1 MTIQEILE
9 KKEFELGMIRR
20 ILRDKDMLTLIKNNH
35 SVYDN
40 VERFSMENT
49 VNDSG
54 ETVLVCRIKNYN
66 QLENIYM
73 FGNNAH
79 VIRDN
84 NYNEIQRFILV
95 SLFLE
100 QIVQGGEQLIDQT
113 IDEINDKFS
122 HFYIGDGDNIVDN
135 NEPIE

>member
-49 VNDSG
+49 VNDS
-54 ETVLVCRIKNYN
+54 
-66 QLENIYM
+66 
-73 FGNNAH
+73 
-79 VIRDN
+79 
-84 NYNEIQRFILV
+84 
-95 SLFLE
+95 
-100 QIVQGGEQLIDQT
+100 
-113 IDEINDKFS
+113 
-122 HFYIGDGDNIVDN
+122 
-135 NEPIE
+135 